1 MGREIGSLHITPKGQ
16 HKGNEMTNA
25 NILVTEQE
33 ERNINIYGVADIY
46 AYVESVK
53 ESITYK
59 FTGGN
64 MIVAG
69 LMSDAQELIA
79 CGAQESSRK
88 TLNIAKHIL
97 FLIMDGELVGTVER
111 K

>member
-1 MGREIGSLHITPKGQ
+1 M
-16 HKGNEMTNA
+16 NA
-25 NILVTEQE
+25 NILVTEQQ
-33 ERNINIYGVADIY
+33 ERNINMYGVADID

-53 ESITYK
+53 ESITYQ

>member
-1 MGREIGSLHITPKGQ
+1 MNNTTQTSR
-16 HKGNEMTNA
+16 NEQM
-25 NILVTEQE
+25 
-33 ERNINIYGVADIY
+33 YGFADIDSY
-46 AYVESVK
+46 IESVK
-53 ESITYK
+53 DSITYK

-64 MIVAG
+64 MVVAG

-79 CGAQESSRK
+79 GGAQDRSRQ

-97 FLIMDGELVGTVER
+97 FLIMDGKLVGTVER

>member
-1 MGREIGSLHITPKGQ
+1 
-16 HKGNEMTNA
+16 MTNA
-25 NILVTEQE
+25 TQTS
-33 ERNINIYGVADIY
+33 RNESMYGFADIDSY
-46 AYVESVK
+46 IELVK
-53 ESITYK
+53 DSITYK
-59 FTGGN
+59 FTGAN
-64 MIVAG
+64 LVVAG

-79 CGAQESSRK
+79 GGAQDRSRQ

>member
-1 MGREIGSLHITPKGQ
+1 MITATQ
-16 HKGNEMTNA
+16 TSRNEQM
-25 NILVTEQE
+25 
-33 ERNINIYGVADIY
+33 YGFADID

-53 ESITYK
+53 NSITYK

-64 MIVAG
+64 MVVAG

-79 CGAQESSRK
+79 GGAQDRSRQ

>member
-1 MGREIGSLHITPKGQ
+1 
-16 HKGNEMTNA
+16 MTNA
-25 NILVTEQE
+25 TQTT
-33 ERNINIYGVADIY
+33 RNEAMYGFADID
-46 AYVESVK
+46 AYIESVK
-53 ESITYK
+53 LSFTYR

-69 LMSDAQELIA
+69 LMSDAQELMA
-79 CGAQESSRK
+79 HGDVERARQ

-97 FLIMDGELVGTVER
+97 FLIADGELIGTVER